1 MRNMSHSKDISQNIF
16 SNSDYTSGISDIRHL
31 NEISPQLPLEIVYSP
46 ILSLKES
53 EESERSEITMNLHT
67 LAGVIIPFLQITE
80 KTRYTYTWSFNRYF
94 GEQFGKVSVHEITRQ
109 DIERIIS
116 PLPTQTGYQ
125 ALMVI
130 RTIFREACDRGYI
143 EQNPT
148 KGIKAPK
155 IRTKNSPFLTWEQV
169 RDGFFGDYDN
179 HIRFL
184 ALHGLRWGEA
194 VALTK
199 EDIHDGLVHIN
210 RSVHG
215 PTKTQSGVRAVPYLG
230 YFEQFPTT
238 RKTLAKVLKPYGV
251 TIHSLRKTYAYILKT
266 NNVHVTTAQKLL
278 GHASPMV
285 TLSIYT
291 KVLDQ
296 ETLDTGVKIA
306 ESLGLTF

>member
-1 MRNMSHSKDISQNIF
+1 MSKSFSKS
-16 SNSDYTSGISDIRHL
+16 SSLSEISDNRLLRADFAQVTFDFPELTLIDDARR
-31 NEISPQLPLEIVYSP
+31 
-46 ILSLKES
+46 K
-53 EESERSEITMNLHT
+53 ESERSETNMNLHT
-67 LAGVIIPFLQITE
+67 LAGVIIPFLPITE
-80 KTRYTYTWSFNRYF
+80 KTRYTYTWCYKRHFN
-94 GEQFGKVSVHEITRQ
+94 GELGSRDVNEISRQ

-116 PLPTQTGYQ
+116 PLSKQSGYQ

-130 RTIFREACDRGYI
+130 KTLFREAHERGWVDI
-143 EQNPT
+143 NPT

-155 IRTKNSPFLTWEQV
+155 IRTGHSPFLTWEEV
-169 RDGFFGDYDN
+169 RDGFFGNYDN

-194 VALTK
+194 AALTK

-215 PTKTQSGVRAVPYLG
+215 ATKTQSGVRTVPYLG
-230 YFEQFPTT
+230 YFENFPAT
-238 RKTLAKVLKPYGV
+238 RKPLAKVLKPYGV
-251 TIHSLRKTYAYILKT
+251 NIHSLRKTYAYLLKT
-266 NNVHVTTAQKLL
+266 NGVHVTTAQKLL

-296 ETLDTGVKIA
+296 ETLETGAKLSQ
-306 ESLGLTF
+306 SLGLL